1 MLCILALGY
10 DTLSLYLH
18 TFAHTVVLT
27 WKPSLFLCDYQSLR
41 YPSGFR
47 RSSGSFIKL
56 CLPMGMPWPNP
67 PSGELHGVKQAASS
81 WLHQAQ
87 P

>member
-27 WKPSLFLCDYQSLR
+27 WKPSQFLCD
-41 YPSGFR
+41 
-47 RSSGSFIKL
+47 
-56 CLPMGMPWPNP
+56 
-67 PSGELHGVKQAASS
+67 
-81 WLHQAQ
+81 
-87 P
+87 